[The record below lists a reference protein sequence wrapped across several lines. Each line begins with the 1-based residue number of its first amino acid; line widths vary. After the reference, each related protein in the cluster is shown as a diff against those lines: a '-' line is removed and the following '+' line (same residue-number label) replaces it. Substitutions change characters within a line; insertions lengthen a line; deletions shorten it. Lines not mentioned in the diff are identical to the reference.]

1 MNFVTKIFRWF
12 FSDRSKNGKIGL
24 DNNLL
29 FATILLLTVGVV
41 MVYSASIAYAA
52 HDSGSGNSY
61 YYLIRHFLAIT
72 LGCVG
77 GALAFSQPS
86 SFWHKNAN
94 RILVI
99 VIILLAAVLIP
110 HVGRVVNG
118 SRRWLPIGF
127 LNLQPSEIAKLG
139 MAIYMANYFSG
150 KSLKSVKFLSDVVPL
165 MTAIL
170 LVSGL
175 LLLEPDMGSTTV
187 IFLIVLTILYL
198 SDLDVRIILGTLL
211 AGIIAFAGLVIMEPY
226 RMKRVIGFLNPWED
240 ALGKGYQ
247 LSHSLLSF
255 GHGGWF
261 GVGLGN
267 SIEKLYYLPEA
278 HTDFIMAIIGEEF
291 GMIGV
296 VVVLAL
302 FWVIFYRGF
311 TVIATEAKRLPN
323 RKFQALLAQGIS
335 VWLFAQAVVNIGV
348 SIGILPTKGLTLPF
362 VSYGGSSILI
372 NCIAIAI
379 LLKIDYENKLIRL
392 GSYKNDR

>member
-1 MNFVTKIFRWF
+1 MNIVTKFIRWF
-12 FSDRSKNGKIGL
+12 FSDRNKNGKIGL

-52 HDSGSGNSY
+52 RDSGSGNPY
-61 YYLIRHFLAIT
+61 YYLIRHFMAIT

-94 RILVI
+94 RILII

-127 LNLQPSEIAKLG
+127 LNLQPSELAKLG

-150 KSLKSVKFLSDVVPL
+150 KSLKSVKFLSDIVPL
-165 MTAIL
+165 MTAIV
-170 LVSGL
+170 LVCGL
-175 LLLEPDMGSTTV
+175 LLMEPDMGSTTV

-198 SDLDVRIILGTLL
+198 SDLDVRIILGTLV
-211 AGIIAFAGLVIMEPY
+211 AGVIAFAGLVIMEPY

-267 SIEKLYYLPEA
+267 SLEKLYYLPEA

-291 GMIGV
+291 GMVGV

-335 VWLFAQAVVNIGV
+335 AWLFAQAVVNIGV

-392 GSYKNDR
+392 GSHHHDR